1 MAIPTWL
8 TAIFEPV
15 SKIIARR
22 QERKA
27 AKETA
32 RAKLAQAALD
42 NEHTLELNKD
52 EYEIVATNGLA
63 DTWKDEYAVVSV
75 VSILNL
81 VVVGGLAAAFGYPQV
96 LEGVAIAINSLTQS
110 GVDVGFLLEAAV
122 LSALGLSIWKKF

>member
-1 MAIPTWL
+1 MIPPWV
-8 TAIFEPV
+8 TALFQPIANII
-15 SKIIARR
+15 SKR

-27 AKETA
+27 ARETA

-52 EYEIVATNGLA
+52 EYEIVATGGLNE
-63 DTWKDEYAVVSV
+63 TWKDEYAVVSV

-81 VVVGGLAAAFGYPQV
+81 VVVGGLATAFGYPQI
-96 LEGVAIAINSLTQS
+96 LEGVAIAITSLTQA

>member
-1 MAIPTWL
+1 MIPAWV
-8 TAIFEPV
+8 TALFQPIAN
-15 SKIIARR
+15 IISRR

-27 AKETA
+27 ARETA

-52 EYEIVATNGLA
+52 EYEIVATGGLNE
-63 DTWKDEYAVVSV
+63 TWKDEYAVVSV

-81 VVVGGLAAAFGYPQV
+81 VVIGGLATALGYPQI
-96 LEGVAIAINSLTQS
+96 LEGVAIAITSLTQA

>member
-96 LEGVAIAINSLTQS
+96 LEGGAIAINSLTQS

>member
-1 MAIPTWL
+1 MIPAWV
-8 TAIFEPV
+8 TALFQPIAN
-15 SKIIARR
+15 IISRR

-27 AKETA
+27 ARETA

-52 EYEIVATNGLA
+52 EYEIVATGGLNE
-63 DTWKDEYAVVSV
+63 TWKDEYAVVSV

-81 VVVGGLAAAFGYPQV
+81 VVAGGLATAFGYPQI
-96 LEGVAIAINSLTQS
+96 LEGVAIAITSLTQA

>member
-1 MAIPTWL
+1 MIPPWV
-8 TAIFEPV
+8 TALFQPIAN
-15 SKIIARR
+15 IISRR

-27 AKETA
+27 ARETA

-52 EYEIVATNGLA
+52 EYEIGATGGLNE
-63 DTWKDEYAVVSV
+63 TWKDEYAVVSV

-81 VVVGGLAAAFGYPQV
+81 VVVGGLATAFGYPQI
-96 LEGVAIAINSLTQS
+96 LEGVAIAITSLTQA

>member
-1 MAIPTWL
+1 MIPAWV
-8 TAIFEPV
+8 TALFQPIAN
-15 SKIIARR
+15 IISRR

-27 AKETA
+27 ARETA

-52 EYEIVATNGLA
+52 EYDIVATGGLNE
-63 DTWKDEYAVVSV
+63 TWKDEYAVVSV

-81 VVVGGLAAAFGYPQV
+81 VVIGGLATALGYPQI
-96 LEGVAIAINSLTQS
+96 LEGVAIAITSLTQA

>member
-1 MAIPTWL
+1 MIPAWV
-8 TAIFEPV
+8 TALFQPIANII
-15 SKIIARR
+15 SKR

-27 AKETA
+27 ARETA

-52 EYEIVATNGLA
+52 EYEIVATGGLNE
-63 DTWKDEYAVVSV
+63 TWKDEYAVVSV

-81 VVVGGLAAAFGYPQV
+81 VVVGGLATAFGYPQI
-96 LEGVAIAINSLTQS
+96 LEGVAIAITSLTQA